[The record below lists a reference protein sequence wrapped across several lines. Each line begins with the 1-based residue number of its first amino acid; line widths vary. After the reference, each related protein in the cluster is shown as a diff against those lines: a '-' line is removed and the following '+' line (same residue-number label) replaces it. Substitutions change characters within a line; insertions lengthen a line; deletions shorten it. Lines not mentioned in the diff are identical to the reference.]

1 MGVSACECQSA
12 FGKVQTDLAMPVLA
26 FLALV
31 GLVVISLVAVD
42 RSGVPKISHSGYLP
56 LTNRGRVAAPA
67 PAPDMTS
74 QLMFAAQSAQPSP
87 EVRAKVEAA
96 SPPEDRSATTHQKQ
110 TAERHRSAALEARA
124 EAPPTK
130 KRVTRTQPP
139 VYRRNNASVAI
150 STSPWVRELGLSG
163 TN

>member
-1 MGVSACECQSA
+1 
-12 FGKVQTDLAMPVLA
+12 MPVLA

-31 GLVVISLVAVD
+31 GLVVISLVAID

-56 LTNRGRVAAPA
+56 LTNQGRVAAPA

-74 QLMFAAQSAQPSP
+74 PLVLAAQPAP
-87 EVRAKVEAA
+87 EVPAKVEAA
-96 SPPEDRSATTHQKQ
+96 SRPGDRSATTHQKQ
-110 TAERHRSAALEARA
+110 TEKRHRSAGLEARA
-124 EAPPTK
+124 EAPPTN

-150 STSPWVRELGLSG
+150 STPPWVREFGLSG

>member
-1 MGVSACECQSA
+1 MGASACACQSA
-12 FGKVQTDLAMPVLA
+12 FGEVQSDLAMPVLV

-56 LTNRGRVAAPA
+56 LTNQGRVAAQ
-67 PAPDMTS
+67 APDMTS
-74 QLMFAAQSAQPSP
+74 PLVLAAQSAQPAP
-87 EVRAKVEAA
+87 EVPAKVEAA
-96 SPPEDRSATTHQKQ
+96 SLPGDRSATTHQKQ
-110 TAERHRSAALEARA
+110 KEERHRRAALEARA

-130 KRVTRTQPP
+130 KRVTRPEPP

-150 STSPWVRELGLSG
+150 STPPWVREFGLSG

>member
-1 MGVSACECQSA
+1 
-12 FGKVQTDLAMPVLA
+12 MPVLA

-31 GLVVISLVAVD
+31 GLVVISVVAID

-56 LTNRGRVAAPA
+56 LTNQGRVAAPA

-74 QLMFAAQSAQPSP
+74 QLVLAAQPAP
-87 EVRAKVEAA
+87 EVPAKVEAA
-96 SPPEDRSATTHQKQ
+96 SPPGDHSATTRQKQ
-110 TAERHRSAALEARA
+110 TEERHTRAALEARA
-124 EAPPTK
+124 EALPAK
-130 KRVTRTQPP
+130 KRVTRAQPP

-150 STSPWVRELGLSG
+150 STPPWVREFGLSG

>member
-1 MGVSACECQSA
+1 MGVSACACQSA
-12 FGKVQTDLAMPVLA
+12 FGEVQSDLAMPVLA

-31 GLVVISLVAVD
+31 GLAVISLVAVD

-56 LTNRGRVAAPA
+56 LTNQGRVAAQ
-67 PAPDMTS
+67 APDMTS
-74 QLMFAAQSAQPSP
+74 PLVLAAQPAP
-87 EVRAKVEAA
+87 EVPAKVEAV
-96 SPPEDRSATTHQKQ
+96 SPPGDHSATTYQKQ
-110 TAERHRSAALEARA
+110 TEERLRSAALEARA

-139 VYRRNNASVAI
+139 VEHRRNNASVVI
-150 STSPWVRELGLSG
+150 STPPWVREFGLSG